1 MSASP
6 GDAGSADK
14 RLPTVWGID
23 METQKTGLPTPEK
36 PPKQWYGE
44 LAGVA
49 ATALALGVGELV
61 AAATGGPSAPLVA
74 VGGVAVDAAPTPV
87 KELAVALF
95 YTYDKLVLQ
104 AGIVLVLAVFAAFIG
119 VLAMRRL
126 GYGLVGVALFGAIG
140 VLASATRPS
149 ATWAYPLP
157 SVAGALTAAG
167 LLVLLRRTRPRRAAV
182 SAHDLRDDTGLDTDV
197 AAQEAPI
204 PVQGARSPS
213 SDAGISVV
221 DGARQPP
228 GRRRFLALA
237 GGAIGAAVVAV
248 PGGRRLWAQ
257 RVAAARAAVVLP
269 SPSSPAAPLPAK
281 VSADVPGVE
290 PFVTRTADFYRIDTA
305 LTVPQMEPKDWGLRI
320 HGRVKRPLTLTY
332 EQLLAR
338 PMVERYI
345 TLACVSNEVGGELVG
360 NARWL
365 GVPIKDL
372 LDEVE
377 PDDEADQV
385 VSRSV
390 DGYTAGT
397 PTAALRDGRDALLA
411 VGMNGEPLPVEHG
424 FPVRM
429 VVPGLYGYVSATK
442 WLTELELSRFSDFS
456 AYWVRRDYAALAPV
470 KTQSRIDTPAVGK
483 RPKQG
488 LVMVAGVAWAQH
500 RGVSA
505 VEVRVDDGPW
515 QQAQLAAVPSVDT
528 WRQWSWPWQATP
540 GEHRLQVRATDN
552 TGQVQTGQVHKPLPD
567 GATGWH
573 TIKVT
578 VA

>member
-1 MSASP
+1 MS
-6 GDAGSADK
+6 
-14 RLPTVWGID
+14 RID
-23 METQKTGLPTPEK
+23 METRKTARPAPG

-49 ATALALGVGELV
+49 ATALALGVGELL

-87 KELAVALF
+87 KEFAVAVF
-95 YTYDKLVLQ
+95 YTYDKLALQ

-119 VLAMRRL
+119 VLTMRRL
-126 GYGLVGVALFGAIG
+126 WYGLVGVALFGVIG
-140 VLASATRPS
+140 VLASATRAS

-157 SVAGALTAAG
+157 SVIGALASAG
-167 LLVLLRRTRPRRAAV
+167 LLVLLRRTLPHPVVRDVEDDADPDTAA
-182 SAHDLRDDTGLDTDV
+182 
-197 AAQEAPI
+197 AAQRANTS
-204 PVQGARSPS
+204 VQGARSPS

-221 DGARQPP
+221 DGAVQPA
-228 GRRRFLALA
+228 GRRRFLALSI
-237 GGAIGAAVVAV
+237 GAIGAAAVALPV
-248 PGGRRLWAQ
+248 GRRLWAQ

-269 SPSSPAAPLPAK
+269 PPSSPVPPLPAK
-281 VSADVPGVE
+281 VSVDVPGVK
-290 PFVTRTADFYRIDTA
+290 PFVTSTADFYRIDTA
-305 LTVPQMEPKDWGLRI
+305 LTVPQMEPKDWRLRI

-365 GVPIKDL
+365 GVSVKDL

-377 PDDEADQV
+377 PDDGADQM

-442 WLTELELSRFSDFS
+442 WLTELELSSFSDFS

-470 KTQSRIDTPAVGK
+470 KTQSRIDTPAAG
-483 RPKQG
+483 RRLARGQ
-488 LVMVAGVAWAQH
+488 VMVAGVAWAQH

-528 WRQWSWPWQATP
+528 WRQWSWPWLATP
-540 GEHRLQVRATDN
+540 GKHRLQVRATDH
-552 TGQVQTGQVHKPLPD
+552 TGQVQPGQAHKPLPD

-578 VA
+578 VT

>member
-1 MSASP
+1 MSAEQLS
-6 GDAGSADK
+6 GADAEAQEAGRPA
-14 RLPTVWGID
+14 
-23 METQKTGLPTPEK
+23 PER
-36 PPKQWYGE
+36 PLKQWYGE

-87 KELAVALF
+87 KEFAVAVF
-95 YTYDKLVLQ
+95 YTYDKLALQ
-104 AGIVLVLAVFAAFIG
+104 AGIVLVLAVFAAIIG
-119 VLAMRRL
+119 VMAMRRL
-126 GYGLVGVALFGAIG
+126 GYGLAGVAVFGMIG
-140 VLASATRPS
+140 VLASATRFS

-157 SVAGALTAAG
+157 SVVGALAAAG
-167 LLVLLRRTRPRRAAV
+167 LLALLRRTLPGRAVV
-182 SAHDLRDDTGLDTDV
+182 SARDLSDDTGPDGGG
-197 AAQEAPI
+197 AAQQVPA
-204 PVQGARSPS
+204 PVQGVRLPS
-213 SDAGISVV
+213 SDADVPVV
-221 DGARQPP
+221 DGVGQPP
-228 GRRRFLALA
+228 GRRRFLVLA
-237 GGAIGAAVVAV
+237 YGAIGAAAVAV

-269 SPSSPAAPLPAK
+269 SPSSPAPPLPAE
-281 VSADVPGVE
+281 VSAGVPGVTR
-290 PFVTRTADFYRIDTA
+290 FVTANADFYRIDTA
-305 LTVPQMEPKDWGLRI
+305 LTVPQMEPKDWRLRI

-345 TLACVSNEVGGELVG
+345 TLSCVSNEVGGELVG

-365 GVPIKDL
+365 GVSIRDL

-377 PDDEADQV
+377 PDDGADQV

-442 WLTELELSRFSDFS
+442 WLTELELSSFSDFS

-470 KTQSRIDTPAVGK
+470 KTQSRIDTPTAGK
-483 RPKQG
+483 RLERGP
-488 LVMVAGVAWAQH
+488 VTVAGVAWAQH
-500 RGVSA
+500 HGVSA

-515 QQAQLAAVPSVDT
+515 QQATLAAVPSVDT

-540 GEHRLQVRATDN
+540 GKHRLQVRATDH
-552 TGQVQTGQVHKPLPD
+552 TGQVQTGQAHKPLPD

-578 VA
+578 VT

>member
-1 MSASP
+1 M
-6 GDAGSADK
+6 
-14 RLPTVWGID
+14 
-23 METQKTGLPTPEK
+23 
-36 PPKQWYGE
+36 
-44 LAGVA
+44 
-49 ATALALGVGELV
+49 
-61 AAATGGPSAPLVA
+61 
-74 VGGVAVDAAPTPV
+74 DAAPTPV
-87 KELAVALF
+87 KEFAVTVF
-95 YTYDKLVLQ
+95 YTYDKLALQ

-126 GYGLVGVALFGAIG
+126 WYGLAGVAVFGTIG

-157 SVAGALTAAG
+157 TVAGALAAVG
-167 LLVLLRRTRPRRAAV
+167 LLALLRRTLPRRAAV
-182 SAHDLRDDTGLDTDV
+182 SAQDLGDDTGPDADV
-197 AAQEAPI
+197 AAQGTHT
-204 PVQGARSPS
+204 PVQGASSPS
-213 SDAGISVV
+213 SDAGISVL
-221 DGARQPP
+221 DGAGRPP

-237 GGAIGAAVVAV
+237 VGAIGAAAVAV

-269 SPSSPAAPLPAK
+269 PPSSPAAPLLAK
-281 VSADVPGVE
+281 VSVGVPGVE

-305 LTVPQMEPKDWGLRI
+305 LTVPQMEPKDWRLRI

-377 PDDEADQV
+377 PDDSADQV

-470 KTQSRIDTPAVGK
+470 KTQSRIDTPAAGK
-483 RPKQG
+483 RLEQG

-552 TGQVQTGQVHKPLPD
+552 TGQVQTGQVHEPLPD
-567 GATGWH
+567 GATGRH

>member
-23 METQKTGLPTPEK
+23 METQKTGRPAAER

-87 KELAVALF
+87 KEFAVALF
-95 YTYDKLVLQ
+95 YTYDKLALQ

-126 GYGLVGVALFGAIG
+126 GYGLVGVALFGVIG

-182 SAHDLRDDTGLDTDV
+182 SAQDLGDDTGPDTDV

-204 PVQGARSPS
+204 PVQGAGSPS

-228 GRRRFLALA
+228 GRRRFLALV

-257 RVAAARAAVVLP
+257 RVAAARAAVILP
-269 SPSSPAAPLPAK
+269 FPSSPAAPLPAK
-281 VSADVPGVE
+281 VSAGVPGVE

-552 TGQVQTGQVHKPLPD
+552 TGQVQTGQAHKPLPD

>member
-1 MSASP
+1 MS
-6 GDAGSADK
+6 
-14 RLPTVWGID
+14 GID
-23 METQKTGLPTPEK
+23 METQKTDRPAPGR

-49 ATALALGVGELV
+49 ATALALGLGELV

-87 KELAVALF
+87 KEFAVAVF
-95 YTYDKLVLQ
+95 YTYDKLALQ

-119 VLAMRRL
+119 VVAMRRL
-126 GYGLVGVALFGAIG
+126 WFGLAGVAVFGTIG

-157 SVAGALTAAG
+157 TVAGALAAAG
-167 LLVLLRRTRPRRAAV
+167 LLVLLRRTLPRRAAV
-182 SAHDLRDDTGLDTDV
+182 SAQDLGDDTGPDADV
-197 AAQEAPI
+197 AAQGTHTL
-204 PVQGARSPS
+204 VQGAGSPS
-213 SDAGISVV
+213 SDAGVSVL
-221 DGARQPP
+221 DGAGRPP

-237 GGAIGAAVVAV
+237 IGAIGAAAVAV
-248 PGGRRLWAQ
+248 PGGRGLWAQ

-269 SPSSPAAPLPAK
+269 SPSIPAAPLPAK
-281 VSADVPGVE
+281 VSVGVPGVE
-290 PFVTRTADFYRIDTA
+290 PFVTRASDFYRIDTA
-305 LTVPQMEPKDWGLRI
+305 LTVPQTEPKDWRLRI

-345 TLACVSNEVGGELVG
+345 TLACVSNEVGGRLVG

-377 PDDEADQV
+377 PHDRADQV

-397 PTAALRDGRDALLA
+397 PTAALRDGRGALLA
-411 VGMNGEPLPVEHG
+411 VGMNGEPLPVDHG

-470 KTQSRIDTPAVGK
+470 KTQARIDTPASGK
-483 RPKQG
+483 HLTQG
-488 LVMVAGVAWAQH
+488 LVMVAGVAWAPH

-528 WRQWSWPWQATP
+528 WRQWRWPWQATP

-552 TGQVQTGQVHKPLPD
+552 TGQVQTGQVHRPLPD
-567 GATGWH
+567 GATGRH
-573 TIKVT
+573 TIRVT

>member
-1 MSASP
+1 
-6 GDAGSADK
+6 
-14 RLPTVWGID
+14 
-23 METQKTGLPTPEK
+23 METHKTGRPAPER

-44 LAGVA
+44 FAGVA

-87 KELAVALF
+87 KEFAVAVF
-95 YTYDKLVLQ
+95 YTYDKLALQ

-119 VLAMRRL
+119 VLAMHRL
-126 GYGLVGVALFGAIG
+126 WYGLAGVAVFGTIG
-140 VLASATRPS
+140 VLASATRAG

-157 SVAGALTAAG
+157 TVAGALAAAG
-167 LLVLLRRTRPRRAAV
+167 LLVLLRRTLPRRAAIP
-182 SAHDLRDDTGLDTDV
+182 AQDPGDDTGPDTD
-197 AAQEAPI
+197 AAARGADT

-213 SDAGISVV
+213 SDAGVPV
-221 DGARQPP
+221 MEGAGQPP

-237 GGAIGAAVVAV
+237 GGAIAAAVTAV
-248 PGGRRLWAQ
+248 PVGRLLWAQ

-269 SPSSPAAPLPAK
+269 SPSSPAPPLPAK
-281 VSADVPGVE
+281 VSAGVPGVK
-290 PFVTRTADFYRIDTA
+290 PFVTSNADFYRIDTA
-305 LTVPQMEPKDWGLRI
+305 LTVPQMEPKDWRLRI

-365 GVPIKDL
+365 GVPIKEL

-377 PDDEADQV
+377 PDNGADQV

-429 VVPGLYGYVSATK
+429 VVPGLFGYVSATK
-442 WLTELELSRFSDFS
+442 WLTELELSSFSDFS

-470 KTQSRIDTPAVGK
+470 KTQSRIDTPASG
-483 RPKQG
+483 RRLARGQ
-488 LVMVAGVAWAQH
+488 VMVAGVAWAQH

-540 GEHRLQVRATDN
+540 GKHRLQVRATDH
-552 TGQVQTGQVHKPLPD
+552 TGQVQPGQKHKPLPD

-578 VA
+578 VT

>member
-1 MSASP
+1 MKTQT
-6 GDAGSADK
+6 AD
-14 RLPTVWGID
+14 RPV
-23 METQKTGLPTPEK
+23 TGK
-36 PPKQWYGE
+36 PPKLWYGE
-44 LAGVA
+44 LAGLA

-74 VGGVAVDAAPTPV
+74 VGGVAVDAAPTAV
-87 KELAVALF
+87 KEFAVTVF
-95 YTYDKLVLQ
+95 YTYDKLALQ
-104 AGIVLVLAVFAAFIG
+104 AGIVLVLAAFAAFIG

-126 GYGLVGVALFGAIG
+126 PYGLAGVAMFGAIG
-140 VLASATRPS
+140 VLASATRAG

-167 LLVLLRRTRPRRAAV
+167 LLVLLHRTLPRPAASPAQAV
-182 SAHDLRDDTGLDTDV
+182 GDSEGPGLDV
-197 AAQEAPI
+197 AAHEATAPG
-204 PVQGARSPS
+204 QGANAPSPYTRVP
-213 SDAGISVV
+213 AV
-221 DGARQPP
+221 DGTRS
-228 GRRRFLALA
+228 RRRFLVLA
-237 GGAIGAAVVAV
+237 AGSIGAAMVAV

-269 SPSSPAAPLPAK
+269 PPSSPAAPLPAR
-281 VSADVPGVE
+281 VSAGVPGVA
-290 PFVTRTADFYRIDTA
+290 PFVTRNADFYRIDTA
-305 LTVPQMEPKDWGLRI
+305 LTVPQMEPKDWQLRI
-320 HGRVKRPLTLTY
+320 HGRVKQPLTLTY

-338 PMVERYI
+338 PMVERHI
-345 TLACVSNEVGGELVG
+345 TLSCVSNEVGGELVG

-365 GVPIKDL
+365 GVLIREL
-372 LDEVE
+372 LEE
-377 PDDEADQV
+377 AGPEEGADQV

-442 WLTELELSRFSDFS
+442 WLTELELTRFSDFS

-470 KTQSRIDTPAVGK
+470 KTQSRIDTPTAGK
-483 RPKQG
+483 RLESG
-488 LVMVAGVAWAQH
+488 LVMVAGVAWAQQ

-528 WRQWSWPWQATP
+528 WRQWSWTWQATP
-540 GEHRLQVRATDN
+540 GKHRLQVRATDD
-552 TGQVQTGQVHKPLPD
+552 TGQVQTEQVHEPLPD

-578 VA
+578 VT

>member
-1 MSASP
+1 M
-6 GDAGSADK
+6 D
-14 RLPTVWGID
+14 V
-23 METQKTGLPTPEK
+23 
-36 PPKQWYGE
+36 
-44 LAGVA
+44 
-49 ATALALGVGELV
+49 
-61 AAATGGPSAPLVA
+61 
-74 VGGVAVDAAPTPV
+74 APTPV
-87 KELAVALF
+87 KEFAVTVF
-95 YTYDKLVLQ
+95 YTYDKLALQ

-126 GYGLVGVALFGAIG
+126 RYGLAGVAVFGVIG
-140 VLASATRPS
+140 VLASATRAS

-157 SVAGALTAAG
+157 TVAGALTAAG
-167 LLVLLRRTRPRRAAV
+167 LLVLLRRTLPRRAAV
-182 SAHDLRDDTGLDTDV
+182 SAQDPGHDAGPDTDV
-197 AAQEAPI
+197 AAQGTHT
-204 PVQGARSPS
+204 PVQGASSPS
-213 SDAGISVV
+213 SKAGISVL
-221 DGARQPP
+221 DGAGRPP

-237 GGAIGAAVVAV
+237 VGAIGAAAVAV

-269 SPSSPAAPLPAK
+269 PPSSAAAPLPAK
-281 VSADVPGVE
+281 VSVGVPGVE

-305 LTVPQMEPKDWGLRI
+305 LTVPQMEPKDWRLKI
-320 HGRVKRPLTLTY
+320 HGRVKQPLTLTY

-345 TLACVSNEVGGELVG
+345 TLSCVSNEVGGELVG

-377 PDDEADQV
+377 PDDRADQV

-470 KTQSRIDTPAVGK
+470 KTQSRIDTPAAGK
-483 RPKQG
+483 RLEQG
-488 LVMVAGVAWAQH
+488 PVMVAGVAWAQH

-540 GEHRLQVRATDN
+540 GKHRLQVRATDS

>member
-1 MSASP
+1 M
-6 GDAGSADK
+6 AGRPA
-14 RLPTVWGID
+14 PV
-23 METQKTGLPTPEK
+23 K

-87 KELAVALF
+87 KEFAVTLF
-95 YTYDKLVLQ
+95 YTYDKLALQ

-119 VLAMRRL
+119 ALAMRRL
-126 GYGLVGVALFGAIG
+126 VYGLAGVAVFGMVG
-140 VLASATRPS
+140 VLASATRAS

-157 SVAGALTAAG
+157 TVVGALAAAG
-167 LLVLLRRTRPRRAAV
+167 LLVLLRGTLPRRAAV
-182 SAHDLRDDTGLDTDV
+182 LAQDQGDHTGPDTDV
-197 AAQEAPI
+197 ASQEAPT
-204 PVQGARSPS
+204 PVQGAPSPS
-213 SDAGISVV
+213 PDAGMSVA
-221 DGARQPP
+221 DGAGQPP

-237 GGAIGAAVVAV
+237 VGAIGAAAVAV

-269 SPSSPAAPLPAK
+269 PASSPAAPLPVK
-281 VSADVPGVE
+281 VSAGVPGVE
-290 PFVTRTADFYRIDTA
+290 PFVTRNADLYRIDTA
-305 LTVPQMEPKDWGLRI
+305 LTVPQMEPKDWRLRI

-365 GVPIKDL
+365 GVSVKDL

-377 PDDEADQV
+377 PDGGADQV

-470 KTQSRIDTPAVGK
+470 KTQSRIDTPAAGK
-483 RPKQG
+483 RLEQG

-515 QQAQLAAVPSVDT
+515 QQARLAAVPSVDT
-528 WRQWSWPWQATP
+528 WRQWSWPWEATP
-540 GEHRLQVRATDN
+540 GKHRLQVRATDK
-552 TGQVQTGQVHKPLPD
+552 TGQVQTGRVHKPLPD

-573 TIKVT
+573 TITVT
-578 VA
+578 VT

>member
-1 MSASP
+1 MS
-6 GDAGSADK
+6 
-14 RLPTVWGID
+14 GID
-23 METQKTGLPTPEK
+23 METQKTDRPAPGR

-49 ATALALGVGELV
+49 ATALALGLGELV

-87 KELAVALF
+87 KEFAVAVF
-95 YTYDKLVLQ
+95 YTYDKLALQ

-126 GYGLVGVALFGAIG
+126 WYGLTGVAVFGAIG

-157 SVAGALTAAG
+157 TVAGAMAAAG
-167 LLVLLRRTRPRRAAV
+167 LLVLLRRTLPRRAAV
-182 SAHDLRDDTGLDTDV
+182 SAQDPGDGAGPDTDV
-197 AAQEAPI
+197 AAQGTHTPL
-204 PVQGARSPS
+204 QGARSPS
-213 SDAGISVV
+213 SDTGISVV
-221 DGARQPP
+221 DGAGQPP

-237 GGAIGAAVVAV
+237 VGAIGAAAVAV

-269 SPSSPAAPLPAK
+269 SASSPAPPLPAK
-281 VSADVPGVE
+281 VSVRVPGVE
-290 PFVTRTADFYRIDTA
+290 PFVTKAADFYRIDTA
-305 LTVPQMEPKDWGLRI
+305 LTVPQMEPKDWRLRI

-372 LDEVE
+372 LDEVD
-377 PDDEADQV
+377 PVDSADQV

-470 KTQSRIDTPAVGK
+470 KTQSRIDTPAAGK
-483 RPKQG
+483 RLKQG

-528 WRQWSWPWQATP
+528 WRQWSWQWQATP

-552 TGQVQTGQVHKPLPD
+552 TGQVQTGQVHNPLPD
-567 GATGWH
+567 GATGRH

>member
-1 MSASP
+1 M
-6 GDAGSADK
+6 
-14 RLPTVWGID
+14 
-23 METQKTGLPTPEK
+23 TGRPAPVK

-87 KELAVALF
+87 KEFAVTLF
-95 YTYDKLVLQ
+95 YTYDKLALQ

-119 VLAMRRL
+119 ALAMRRL
-126 GYGLVGVALFGAIG
+126 VYGLAGVAVFGMIG
-140 VLASATRPS
+140 VLASATRAS

-157 SVAGALTAAG
+157 TVIGALAAAG
-167 LLVLLRRTRPRRAAV
+167 LLVLLRRTLPRRAAV
-182 SAHDLRDDTGLDTDV
+182 SAPDLGDTGPDTNV
-197 AAQEAPI
+197 VAQEAPT
-204 PVQGARSPS
+204 PVESARSPS
-213 SDAGISVV
+213 SDAGMSVM
-221 DGARQPP
+221 DGAGQPP

-237 GGAIGAAVVAV
+237 VGAIGAAAVAV

-269 SPSSPAAPLPAK
+269 SPSSPAPPLPAK
-281 VSADVPGVE
+281 VSVGVPGAE
-290 PFVTRTADFYRIDTA
+290 SFVTRNADFYRIDTA
-305 LTVPQMEPKDWGLRI
+305 LTVPQMEPKDWRLRV

-377 PDDEADQV
+377 PDGGADQV

-470 KTQSRIDTPAVGK
+470 KTQSRIDTPAAGK
-483 RPKQG
+483 RLEQG

-540 GEHRLQVRATDN
+540 GKHRLQVRATDN
-552 TGQVQTGQVHKPLPD
+552 TGQVQTGRVHKPLPD
-567 GATGWH
+567 GATGRH
-573 TIKVT
+573 TIELTVT
-578 VA
+578 

>member
-1 MSASP
+1 M
-6 GDAGSADK
+6 
-14 RLPTVWGID
+14 
-23 METQKTGLPTPEK
+23 TGRPAPVK

-87 KELAVALF
+87 KEFAVTLF
-95 YTYDKLVLQ
+95 YTYDKLALQ

-119 VLAMRRL
+119 ALAMRRL
-126 GYGLVGVALFGAIG
+126 VYGLAGVAVFGMIG
-140 VLASATRPS
+140 VLASATRAS

-157 SVAGALTAAG
+157 TVVGALAAAG
-167 LLVLLRRTRPRRAAV
+167 LLVLLRRTLPRRAAV
-182 SAHDLRDDTGLDTDV
+182 SAPDLGDTGPDTNV
-197 AAQEAPI
+197 VAQEAPT
-204 PVQGARSPS
+204 PVEGARSPS
-213 SDAGISVV
+213 SDADMSVM
-221 DGARQPP
+221 DGAGQPP

-237 GGAIGAAVVAV
+237 VGAIGAAAVAV

-269 SPSSPAAPLPAK
+269 SPSSPAPPLPAK
-281 VSADVPGVE
+281 VSVGVPGAE
-290 PFVTRTADFYRIDTA
+290 SFVTRNADFYRIDTA
-305 LTVPQMEPKDWGLRI
+305 LTVPQMEPKDWRLRV

-377 PDDEADQV
+377 PDGGADQV

-470 KTQSRIDTPAVGK
+470 KTQSRIDTPAAGK
-483 RPKQG
+483 RLEQG

-540 GEHRLQVRATDN
+540 GKHRLQVRATDN
-552 TGQVQTGQVHKPLPD
+552 TGQVQTGRVHKPLPD
-567 GATGWH
+567 GATGRH
-573 TIKVT
+573 TIELTVT
-578 VA
+578 

>member
-1 MSASP
+1 
-6 GDAGSADK
+6 
-14 RLPTVWGID
+14 
-23 METQKTGLPTPEK
+23 METQKTGRPTPGR

-44 LAGVA
+44 LAGIA
-49 ATALALGVGELV
+49 ATALALGLGELV

-87 KELAVALF
+87 KEFAVAVF
-95 YTYDKLVLQ
+95 YTYDKLALQ

-126 GYGLVGVALFGAIG
+126 GYGLAGVAVFGMIG

-157 SVAGALTAAG
+157 TVAGALAAAG
-167 LLVLLRRTRPRRAAV
+167 LLVLLRRTLPRPAAV
-182 SAHDLRDDTGLDTDV
+182 SARDPGV
-197 AAQEAPI
+197 
-204 PVQGARSPS
+204 S
-213 SDAGISVV
+213 
-221 DGARQPP
+221 DGAGQSP

-237 GGAIGAAVVAV
+237 VGAIGAAAVAV

-269 SPSSPAAPLPAK
+269 PPSSPAPPLPAK
-281 VSADVPGVE
+281 VSVGVPGVE

-305 LTVPQMEPKDWGLRI
+305 LTVPQMEPKDWRLRI

-365 GVPIKDL
+365 GVPVKDL

-377 PDDEADQV
+377 PDDGADQV

-397 PTAALRDGRDALLA
+397 PTAALRDGRAALLA

-470 KTQSRIDTPAVGK
+470 KTQSRIDTPVAGK
-483 RPKQG
+483 RLEPG

-515 QQAQLAAVPSVDT
+515 QQVQLAAVPSVDT

-540 GEHRLQVRATDN
+540 GKHRLQVRAIDKA
-552 TGQVQTGQVHKPLPD
+552 GQVQTGQVHKPLPD
-567 GATGWH
+567 GATGRH

>member
-1 MSASP
+1 MS
-6 GDAGSADK
+6 
-14 RLPTVWGID
+14 GID
-23 METQKTGLPTPEK
+23 METQKTDRPAPGR

-49 ATALALGVGELV
+49 ATALALGLGELV

-87 KELAVALF
+87 KEFAVTVF
-95 YTYDKLVLQ
+95 YTYDKLALQ

-126 GYGLVGVALFGAIG
+126 WYGLAGVAVFGTIG

-157 SVAGALTAAG
+157 TVAGALAAAG
-167 LLVLLRRTRPRRAAV
+167 LLVLLRRTLPRRAAV
-182 SAHDLRDDTGLDTDV
+182 SAQDLGDDTGPDADV
-197 AAQEAPI
+197 AAQGTHT
-204 PVQGARSPS
+204 PVQGASSPS
-213 SDAGISVV
+213 SDAGISVL
-221 DGARQPP
+221 DGAGRPP

-237 GGAIGAAVVAV
+237 VGAIGAAAVAV

-269 SPSSPAAPLPAK
+269 PPSSPAAPLLAK
-281 VSADVPGVE
+281 VSVGVPGVE

-305 LTVPQMEPKDWGLRI
+305 LTVPQMEPKDWRLRI

-377 PDDEADQV
+377 PDDSADQV

-470 KTQSRIDTPAVGK
+470 KTQSRIDTPAAGK
-483 RPKQG
+483 RLEQG

-552 TGQVQTGQVHKPLPD
+552 TGQVQTGQVHEPLPD
-567 GATGWH
+567 GATGRH

>member
-1 MSASP
+1 M
-6 GDAGSADK
+6 AG
-14 RLPTVWGID
+14 R
-23 METQKTGLPTPEK
+23 PTPEK

-87 KELAVALF
+87 KEFAVAVF

-126 GYGLVGVALFGAIG
+126 GYGLAGVAVFGVIG

-157 SVAGALTAAG
+157 TVAGALTAAG
-167 LLVLLRRTRPRRAAV
+167 LLVLLCRTLPRPAAA
-182 SAHDLRDDTGLDTDV
+182 SAQDLGNDTGPDTDV
-197 AAQEAPI
+197 TAQEAPT
-204 PVQGARSPS
+204 PVQDARSLS
-213 SDAGISVV
+213 SDADISVV
-221 DGARQPP
+221 DGARRPP
-228 GRRRFLALA
+228 GRRRFLVLA
-237 GGAIGAAVVAV
+237 GGAIGAAAVAV
-248 PGGRRLWAQ
+248 PAGRRIWAQ

-269 SPSSPAAPLPAK
+269 SPSSPAPPLPAK
-281 VSADVPGVE
+281 VSAGVPGVE

-305 LTVPQMEPKDWGLRI
+305 LTVPQMEPQDWRLRI

-365 GVPIKDL
+365 GVRIKDL

-377 PDDEADQV
+377 PDDGADQV

-470 KTQSRIDTPAVGK
+470 KTQSRIDTPAAGK
-483 RPKQG
+483 RLEQG
-488 LVMVAGVAWAQH
+488 LVMVAGVAWAQQ

-515 QQAQLAAVPSVDT
+515 QQARLAAVPSVDT

-540 GEHRLQVRATDN
+540 GKHRLQVRATDN
-552 TGQVQTGQVHKPLPD
+552 TGQVQTGQVHEPLPD

-573 TIKVT
+573 TIRVT
-578 VA
+578 VT

>member
-1 MSASP
+1 M
-6 GDAGSADK
+6 
-14 RLPTVWGID
+14 
-23 METQKTGLPTPEK
+23 K

-87 KELAVALF
+87 KEFAVTLF
-95 YTYDKLVLQ
+95 YTYDKLALQ

-119 VLAMRRL
+119 ALAMRRL
-126 GYGLVGVALFGAIG
+126 AYGLAGVAVFGMIG
-140 VLASATRPS
+140 VLASATRAS

-157 SVAGALTAAG
+157 TVVGALAAAG
-167 LLVLLRRTRPRRAAV
+167 LLVLLRRTLPRRAAV
-182 SAHDLRDDTGLDTDV
+182 SAPDLGDTGPDTNV
-197 AAQEAPI
+197 VAQEAPT
-204 PVQGARSPS
+204 PVEGARSPS
-213 SDAGISVV
+213 SDAGMSVM
-221 DGARQPP
+221 DGAGQPP

-237 GGAIGAAVVAV
+237 VGAIGAAAVAV

-269 SPSSPAAPLPAK
+269 SPSSPAPPLPAK
-281 VSADVPGVE
+281 VSAGVPGAE
-290 PFVTRTADFYRIDTA
+290 SFVTRNADFYRIDTA
-305 LTVPQMEPKDWGLRI
+305 LTVPQMEPKDWRLRV

-377 PDDEADQV
+377 PDGGADQV

-470 KTQSRIDTPAVGK
+470 KTQSRIDTPAAG
-483 RPKQG
+483 RRLEQG

-540 GEHRLQVRATDN
+540 GKHRLQVRATDN
-552 TGQVQTGQVHKPLPD
+552 TGQVQTGRVHKPLPD
-567 GATGWH
+567 GATGRH
-573 TIKVT
+573 TIELTVT
-578 VA
+578 